1 MTTLP
6 SDPNV
11 LALLAEGFE
20 ELEFIAPLDILR
32 RAGATVTI
40 AALADT
46 TRVTGRSGVALSA
59 DTTLSDWLDAATG
72 EPPLSAKIFSL
83 GSRANGLG
91 AYDTQPLRPADMLLL
106 PGGPGVKLLRAD
118 PRVAALVKA
127 HAAAKRWLAAICAAP
142 TVLNDAG
149 LLAGRRHT
157 CHTSVLDELPA
168 ALKDERVVVD
178 GNIITSRGAGTA
190 IDFGLTLVGKL
201 ISPEK
206 AREIHAA
213 IAA

>member
-1 MTTLP
+1 M
-6 SDPNV
+6 SNV

-32 RAGATVTI
+32 RAGVNVTI
-40 AALADT
+40 AALADDN
-46 TRVTGRSGVALSA
+46 RVIGRSGVTLFA
-59 DTTLSDWLDAATG
+59 DTTLDDWLSAATL
-72 EPPLSAKIFSL
+72 PL
-83 GSRANGLG
+83 
-91 AYDTQPLRPADMLLL
+91 ADMLLL

-118 PRVAALVKA
+118 LRVVALAKV

-149 LLAGRRHT
+149 LLAGRRYT

-190 IDFGLTLVGKL
+190 IDFGLVLVEKL

-206 AREIHAA
+206 AREIYTSICA
-213 IAA
+213 